1 MTGDEQIESV
11 AKLYTK
17 ATENDWRT
25 VQPAAKQATG
35 EQASPAAEKAEEA
48 PVKSNESEMTTAETI
63 KLMNVARSILVN
75 ENGTVG

>member
-1 MTGDEQIESV
+1 MANEDEVESV

-25 VQPAAKQATG
+25 VQPAAQQAG
-35 EQASPAAEKAEEA
+35 GDASAEAKDEAAPAAAEA
-48 PVKSNESEMTTAETI
+48 PTTTAETI

-75 ENGTVG
+75 ENGSVG